1 MNANDSYLSY
11 QEICHAAGFA
21 KPEPTTT
28 SPHDRM
34 NRLTPIATA
43 LLALSAA
50 PAWSQAA
57 SNPAAT
63 AAAAG
68 DPSVVAASASTADA
82 GGVQALQSVIVD
94 GESSKDFTKN
104 AVSLGKLPAD
114 LHDVPQSIT
123 VLSKSLLQSQ
133 GAASLSDA
141 LRNVP
146 GITLGGAEGGQIG
159 NNINLNGFTARTDIY
174 LDGFRDRGQYYRDT
188 FALDAVEVLMGP
200 SSMLFGRGS
209 TGGVINQV
217 SKVAQ
222 LRPVTEID
230 ASVTTNGM
238 VRTTVDIDRAVDA
251 TTAFRISG
259 MAQDG
264 APTTRDEMKNRDFG
278 LAPSVKF
285 GIGTPTEITLSA
297 LLQKNHDMPDYG
309 VSPLNGR
316 PVNVPRDTFY
326 GFKDDRT
333 NQDVATFTAMV
344 KHSFDADTFV
354 RNQLQSNHVHVD
366 ARETASQG
374 IGTLDST
381 GSFVAPA
388 VAGVI
393 APSVPFDSLYVR
405 LQSHDR
411 VITDHAVFDQLDF
424 SKHLD
429 AGWTH
434 HDLLAGAEI
443 GKDTY
448 SNQSYTRTGSC
459 GNTVTAGYVGCES
472 LSAPV
477 YTDTPSNIPDVATN
491 LSTSNANSYGLYVGD
506 TLALGSQFKLVG
518 GVRRDWFDA
527 QVANTITAPK
537 AVAQDVAFTSYRAGG
552 IWQPTLAQSYYVSF
566 STSFNPSL
574 EQLTNTTGTT
584 APLPPETNKSWE
596 AGGKVDLLNG
606 KMSVNGAV
614 FQITQDNARSNADA
628 SGQYTATGTVRVR
641 GARVGGAGELAKGW
655 KIFAGYAY
663 LDATILDAIA
673 AGTQGKVPLN
683 TPRSSATLWS
693 TYEFLPHYELGGGTV
708 YQSRRYLNNTDLVQ
722 AGGYARWDGTLAY
735 RQRTYDVR
743 LNVFNVFDR
752 HYTDAIIASDGGRG
766 VPGTGRSAMLSF
778 SYHL

>member
-1 MNANDSYLSY
+1 
-11 QEICHAAGFA
+11 
-21 KPEPTTT
+21 
-28 SPHDRM
+28 M

-43 LLALSAA
+43 LLALTAA
-50 PAWSQAA
+50 PAAFSQSATNPAQAA
-57 SNPAAT
+57 PVANAAVAVA

-68 DPSVVAASASTADA
+68 GAESAGAAGAGAIAAADSVQKVE
-82 GGVQALQSVIVD
+82 ID
-94 GESSKDFTKN
+94 GERSQDFTRN
-104 AVSLGKLPAD
+104 AVSLSKLPAD

-133 GAASLSDA
+133 GAASLADA

-188 FALDAVEVLMGP
+188 FALDSVEVLMGP

-222 LRPVTEID
+222 LHPVTEID

-238 VRTTVDIDRAVDA
+238 VRTTVDVDRATDA
-251 TTAFRISG
+251 TTAVRISG
-259 MAQDG
+259 MAQNG

-309 VSPLNGR
+309 VSPLNGS
-316 PVNVPRDTFY
+316 PVNVPRNTFY
-326 GFKDDRT
+326 GYKNDRT
-333 NQDVATFTAMV
+333 DQDVATFTAMV
-344 KHSFDADTFV
+344 RHSFDADTV
-354 RNQLQSNHVHVD
+354 LRNQIQTNHVHVD

-374 IGTLDST
+374 IGTLDPVT
-381 GSFVAPA
+381 GAFIAPA

-393 APSVPFDSLYVR
+393 PASVPFDSLAVR

-424 SKHLD
+424 SKRLD
-429 AGWTH
+429 TGFLH
-434 HDLLAGAEI
+434 HDLLAGAEL
-443 GKDTY
+443 GQDTY
-448 SNQSYTRTGSC
+448 SNQSYTRTGKC
-459 GNTVTAGYVGCES
+459 GNAALPAGYVACES

-477 YTDTPSNIPDVATN
+477 YVDTPADIPEVATN
-491 LSTSNANSYGLYVGD
+491 LSTSKANSYGLYVGD

-527 QVANTITAPK
+527 QVFNTITAPK
-537 AVAQDVAFTSYRAGG
+537 AVAQNVAYTSYRAGG

-584 APLPPETNKSWE
+584 APLPPETNKAWE
-596 AGGKVDLLNG
+596 GGGKVDLLGG
-606 KMSVNGAV
+606 KASVSGAV

-641 GARVGGAGELAKGW
+641 GARLGASGELAKGL
-655 KIFAGYAY
+655 KVFAGYAY

-683 TPRSSATLWS
+683 TPRNSATLWT
-693 TYEFLPHYELGGGTV
+693 TYEFLPHFEAGGGTV
-708 YQSRRYLNNTDLVQ
+708 YQSRRYLNNTDVTQ

-743 LNVFNVFDR
+743 VNVFNLFDR

-766 VPGTGRSAMLSF
+766 VPGTGRSAMLSV

>member
-1 MNANDSYLSY
+1 MNANDS
-11 QEICHAAGFA
+11 HFGFQA
-21 KPEPTTT
+21 KTPTNNATP
-28 SPHDRM
+28 SDNRM
-34 NRLTPIATA
+34 NRLTPIAAA
-43 LLALSAA
+43 LLALSSAPVWSQASSTTAQAA
-50 PAWSQAA
+50 PAA
-57 SNPAAT
+57 NPAA
-63 AAAAG
+63 AAAASG
-68 DPSVVAASASTADA
+68 STTVADA
-82 GGVQALQSVIVD
+82 GATAGVQSVTVD
-94 GESSKDFTKN
+94 GEAPTDFTKG
-104 AVSLGKLPAD
+104 ATSLTKLPAD

-217 SKVAQ
+217 SKVPQ
-222 LRPVTEID
+222 VKSVTEVD

-238 VRTTVDIDRAVDA
+238 VRTTVDVGRATDA
-251 TTAFRISG
+251 TTAFRIAA

-264 APTTRDEMKNRDFG
+264 APTTRDEMKNTDFG

-309 VSPLNGR
+309 VSPLNGA
-316 PVNVPRDTFY
+316 PVNVRRNNFY
-326 GFKDDRT
+326 GYKDDRT
-333 NQDVATFTAMV
+333 NQDVETFTALV
-344 KHSFDADTFV
+344 LHRFDADTSL
-354 RNQLQSNHVHVD
+354 RNQIQSNSVHVD
-366 ARETASQG
+366 ARETASQSVG
-374 IGTLDST
+374 IIDPSAPTGFDLPAVTGVDTTHPFDTLD
-381 GSFVAPA
+381 
-388 VAGVI
+388 
-393 APSVPFDSLYVR
+393 VR

-411 VITDHAVFDQLDF
+411 VINDHAVFDQADF
-424 SKHLD
+424 SSRFD
-429 AGWTH
+429 TGPVH
-434 HDLLAGAEI
+434 HEFLAGGEI

-448 SNQSYTRTGSC
+448 TNQSYTRTGTC
-459 GNTVTAGYVGCES
+459 AGKPLPAGYVGCES
-472 LSAPV
+472 LTSPV
-477 YTDTPSNIPDVATN
+477 YVDTPAGVPDVPTN
-491 LSTSNANSYGLYVGD
+491 YATSNANSYGLYVGD
-506 TLALGSQFKLVG
+506 TVGLGSQVKLVG

-527 QVANTITAPK
+527 QITNTITLPK
-537 AVAQDVAFTSYRAGG
+537 AVSQDVAFTSVRGG
-552 IWQPTLAQSYYVSF
+552 AIWQPTLAQSYYVSY
-566 STSFNPSL
+566 STSFDPSL

-584 APLPPETNKSWE
+584 APLPPETNKAYE
-596 AGGKVDLLNG
+596 AGGKVDLLDG
-606 KMSVNGAV
+606 KMSVSGAV
-614 FQITQDNARSNADA
+614 FQITQDNARNQDA
-628 SGQYTATGTVRVR
+628 SGNYTATGTVRVR
-641 GARVGGAGELAKGW
+641 GARLGGAGQLAKGW
-655 KIFAGYAY
+655 KVFAGYAY

-673 AGTQGKVPLN
+673 VGTQGMVPLN
-683 TPRSSATLWS
+683 TPRNSATLWS
-693 TYEFLPHYELGGGTV
+693 TYEFLPHWELGGGSV
-708 YQSRRYLNNTDLVQ
+708 YQSRRFLNNTDLVQ

-743 LNVFNVFDR
+743 LNLFNMFDR

-766 VPGTGRSAMLSF
+766 VPGTGRSGMLSF